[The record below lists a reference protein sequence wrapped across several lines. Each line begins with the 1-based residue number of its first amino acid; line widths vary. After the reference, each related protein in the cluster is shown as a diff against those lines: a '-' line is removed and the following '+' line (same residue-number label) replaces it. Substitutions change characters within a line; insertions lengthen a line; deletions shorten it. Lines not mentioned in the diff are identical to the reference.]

1 MRVRIFLFFIY
12 RCTGTS
18 LHLAHTGVHIHTGV
32 HNHACGHR
40 FTGTSLH
47 LTHTGVHIHACMY
60 TDTPVVCSVHL
71 LPTFLQTFYTRT
83 LVSLTYDMIAL
94 QAHKL
99 W

>member
-1 MRVRIFLFFIY
+1 MRVGIFLFFIY

-18 LHLAHTGVHIHTGV
+18 LHLAHTGV

-47 LTHTGVHIHACMY
+47 LTHTGVHTYVSPCVMFK
-60 TDTPVVCSVHL
+60 HL
-71 LPTFLQTFYTRT
+71 LPTFLPTFYTRT
-83 LVSLTYDMIAL
+83 LARTVVSLTYDMIAL

>member
-1 MRVRIFLFFIY
+1 MHACGHLPLFHLQVY
-12 RCTGTS
+12 GTGTS
-18 LHLAHTGVHIHTGV
+18 LHLAHTGV

-47 LTHTGVHIHACMY
+47 LTHTGVHTYICITM
-60 TDTPVVCSVHL
+60 CNVHL
-71 LPTFLQTFYTRT
+71 LPTFLPTFYTRT